1 MVRAPCALAS
11 CHGTAGYV
19 PDGGVR
25 RHVAWHADPAPDIL
39 YGDADPDGRGA
50 DSVHCWQFGPGLL
63 TLSGWPG
70 CALTLSGDPCVY
82 TLSIAIVDF
91 DRIQ

>member
-1 MVRAPCALAS
+1 MVRSPCGSAG

-39 YGDADPDGRGA
+39 YGDAYPDGRWP
-50 DSVHCWQFGPGLL
+50 DPVHRRQFGPGLL
-63 TLSGWPG
+63 TLNG
-70 CALTLSGDPCVY
+70 
-82 TLSIAIVDF
+82 
-91 DRIQ
+91 